1 MKIREGE
8 TLRGFMLRCALRN
21 DTAMARAF
29 LRALGVPVP
38 DVRPRIAIVEKA
50 DRFAGL
56 DDCMGQ
62 RYGVR
67 M

>member
-8 TLRGFMLRCALRN
+8 TLRDFMLRCALHN
-21 DTAMARAF
+21 DTSMARAF

-38 DVRPRIAIVEKA
+38 DIYPRIAVIEKV
-50 DRFAGL
+50 DKFAGL
-56 DDCMGQ
+56 DDCMSQ